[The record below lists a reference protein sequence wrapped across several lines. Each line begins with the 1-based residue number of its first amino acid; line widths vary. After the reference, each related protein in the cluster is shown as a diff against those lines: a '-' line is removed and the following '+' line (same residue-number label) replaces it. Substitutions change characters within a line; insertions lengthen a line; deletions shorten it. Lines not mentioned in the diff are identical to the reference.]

1 MKRMNKELL
10 CFLLMVTMTISFTSQ
25 SILGKWRTV
34 DDKTGEEK
42 SIVEIYESKGS
53 LFGKIIEIFDPQK
66 RYLPCKFCKGQD
78 HNEPILGLEIIK
90 NMKKDD
96 DSYRGGTITDPQDG
110 KIYRCRLKLEDK
122 NTLQVR
128 GYIAFFY
135 ATQYWKRDK
144 E

>member
-1 MKRMNKELL
+1 
-10 CFLLMVTMTISFTSQ
+10 MTKIFICVAIICINSTVNSQ

-42 SIVEIYESKGS
+42 SIVEIYERNGKV
-53 LFGKIIEIFDPQK
+53 FGKIVEIFDPKK
-66 RYLPCKFCKGQD
+66 RDLPCIKCKGED
-78 HNEPILGLEIIK
+78 YNKPILGLKIIK
-90 NMKKDD
+90 NMEKDGD
-96 DSYRGGTITDPQDG
+96 TYKDGTIIDPQNG
-110 KIYRCRLKLEDK
+110 KVYRARLKLDDK

-135 ATQYWKRDK
+135 STQYWIREK

>member
-1 MKRMNKELL
+1 
-10 CFLLMVTMTISFTSQ
+10 
-25 SILGKWRTV
+25 
-34 DDKTGEEK
+34 
-42 SIVEIYESKGS
+42 
-53 LFGKIIEIFDPQK
+53 
-66 RYLPCKFCKGQD
+66 
-78 HNEPILGLEIIK
+78 
-90 NMKKDD
+90 MKKDD

>member
-1 MKRMNKELL
+1 MNRQLL
-10 CFLLMVTMTISFTSQ
+10 CFLLMVMMTVSVASQ

-34 DDKTGEEK
+34 DDETGEEK
-42 SIVEIYESKGS
+42 SIVEIKESNGRV
-53 LFGKIIEIFDPQK
+53 FGKIIEIFDPQK
-66 RYLPCKFCKGQD
+66 RDLLCKFCKGQD
-78 HNEPILGLEIIK
+78 HNKPILGLDIIK

-110 KIYRCRLKLEDK
+110 KTYRCRLKLDDK

-135 ATQYWKRDK
+135 TTQYWKREK